1 MKILSSRPTHW
12 LTTIVI
18 FLALLLLLVKVP
30 AALGFTG
37 AILAYPFQ
45 VDDSEGVILSEAQ
58 WLARGVDPYQ
68 PARPDFFTAAPYTPI
83 YTAINAAAFALG
95 PFTFKVGRGVAWFA
109 TLAVAAL
116 IGALV
121 WRRTRRPL
129 LASWAT
135 IAILTTNLV
144 SIWSVRAR
152 PDHLALACN
161 LAGFAIIWRHWENL
175 SGPSMKTSAP
185 GRWGIARGEWRII
198 ALAAICCAFGFFTK
212 QTLLAAP
219 VALGLGLLIIRPRL
233 GIAFGGIYGAL
244 VLLPF
249 AAFTLLTR
257 GGFYQHIVAFHS
269 SWSAQD
275 FLFLWEPFVER
286 YWPLLLLAVMLP
298 LVVLLAGLRA
308 PRKRAAW
315 RADPDLVPALYLPIA
330 AFFALGGGTHGG
342 NHNHFVETVV
352 VAIFCITL
360 LIGRL
365 LNTPIRTLSW
375 RAFTPILLLLV
386 ALALGNEAR
395 FGEANWL
402 ARDFRRPLPAEV
414 EGWRN
419 VAAFVTN
426 DPGPV
431 YADNVGLLLVAGKE
445 VRYTDPFSLTYA
457 TRTRQWDDSALVAR
471 VERGEFSLIALRY
484 DVFAPDAE
492 GGGGSDLTPGLYTAI
507 RAHYRVIERN
517 VMILY
522 APR

>member
-1 MKILSSRPTHW
+1 MLQSRPTS
-12 LTTIVI
+12 LLATIIVI
-18 FLALLLLLVKVP
+18 LALLPLLVKVP
-30 AALGFTG
+30 TALGFTG
-37 AILAYPFQ
+37 AVLAYPFQ

-68 PARPDFFTAAPYTPI
+68 PARADFFTAAPYTPI

-95 PFTFKVGRGVAWFA
+95 PFTFKVGRGVAWLA

-129 LASWAT
+129 LASWA
-135 IAILTTNLV
+135 ILAILTTNLV

-161 LAGFAIIWRHWENL
+161 VAGFALIWWQWDTL
-175 SGPSMKTSAP
+175 SSEDTETPTT
-185 GRWGIARGEWRII
+185 GRWQINRAEWRVI
-198 ALAAICCAFGFFTK
+198 ALAAFCCTLGFFTK

-219 VALGLGLLIIRPRL
+219 VALGLGLLIVRPRL

-275 FLFLWEPFVER
+275 FLFLWEPFVAR
-286 YWPLLLLAVMLP
+286 YWPLLLLSAVLP
-298 LVVLLAGLRA
+298 LVVLVTGLLMPRRLASLRA
-308 PRKRAAW
+308 
-315 RADPDLVPALYLPIA
+315 DTDLVPALYLPIA
-330 AFFALGGGTHGG
+330 AFFALGAGTHGG
-342 NHNHFVETVV
+342 NHNHFVETIV
-352 VAIFCITL
+352 VAIFCTAL

-365 LNTPIRTLSW
+365 VGAQHRTFSWRTL
-375 RAFTPILLLLV
+375 TPSLLLLI
-386 ALALGNEAR
+386 ALALGNEAS
-395 FGEANWL
+395 FGGTNWL
-402 ARDFRRPLPAEV
+402 ARDFRQPLPTEV

-457 TRTRQWDDSALVAR
+457 TRTGQWDDSALVAR

-484 DVFAPDAE
+484 DLFAPDVA
-492 GGGGSDLTPGLYTAI
+492 GGGASDLTPGLYTAI
-507 RAHYRVIERN
+507 RAQYRVIERN